1 MSELSS
7 SLFWSVMVVL
17 VRQLSPKDTIQVISK
32 SHTFQ
37 LKELRSP
44 RLSSIPIW
52 EKLPLI
58 SGTLLVRRSLENWEN
73 VTILM
78 PIAESSCLIS
88 LQETL
93 TEMSINGTRT
103 LLKCVQMFQFVWLE
117 TKLMSRIEKLKPVR
131 LVSIE
136 REISSITISQLNQ
149 TINLKNHSF
158 TYSDNC

>member
-1 MSELSS
+1 
-7 SLFWSVMVVL
+7 
-17 VRQLSPKDTIQVISK
+17 
-32 SHTFQ
+32 
-37 LKELRSP
+37 
-44 RLSSIPIW
+44 
-52 EKLPLI
+52 
-58 SGTLLVRRSLENWEN
+58 
-73 VTILM
+73 LM